1 MEREPLIVFI
11 ILLSFCFLTL
21 ILYYF
26 NYVSLYS
33 YVLVIMILIIL
44 ILITLINIYQ
54 GKGLTCRDQE
64 SNKDNPRDSYK
75 TLGEGVL
82 KYLK

>member
-1 MEREPLIVFI
+1 MDEKYKV
-11 ILLSFCFLTL
+11 SCFLTL

-33 YVLVIMILIIL
+33 YLLVFMILIIL
-44 ILITLINIYQ
+44 ILIILINIYQ
-54 GKGLTCRDQE
+54 GKGLTCRDQDVNE
-64 SNKDNPRDSYK
+64 EGDLSK
-75 TLGEGVL
+75 TLEQDVF

>member
-11 ILLSFCFLTL
+11 ILLSLCFLTL

-44 ILITLINIYQ
+44 ILIILINIYQ

-64 SNKDNPRDSYK
+64 SDKNHPQDLDK
-75 TLGEGVL
+75 TLEKDVL
-82 KYLK
+82 KYIK